1 MLDETDL
8 RILELLQANARI
20 SNAEIARQIDLA
32 ASAVLERI
40 RRLEERGVI
49 LGYETRIRPA
59 SVGCGL
65 LAFIFVRTDLTDATE
80 ATAALLALPE
90 IQEIHDIAG
99 EDCFLVKVR
108 TQDPESLGRFLRE
121 RLYKVPGVSSTRS
134 TIVLQTEKETTNLPL
149 RRKHV

>member
-1 MLDETDL
+1 MLDDTDL
-8 RILELLQANARI
+8 RILELLQTNARI

-40 RRLEERGVI
+40 RRMEERGVI

-59 SVGCGL
+59 AVGCGL

-80 ATAALLALPE
+80 ATTALHAIPE

-121 RLYKVPGVSSTRS
+121 RLYKIPGVSSTRS
-134 TIVLQTEKETTNLPL
+134 TVVLQTEKETTNLPV
-149 RRKHV
+149 RRKNV